1 MNVLRMMRKMK
12 FLSPRKRIEWYPPFF
27 FMRVKVLQLPDDWS
41 NVTIRL
47 PLNALSKNMGDA
59 MFGGYIASLAD
70 PIAAL
75 ACAKRFPN
83 YSVWTRAMH
92 IDFIKPGSSDLELRF
107 QFDDAAYKNIA
118 KELKETGRSNPTFEY
133 AFYRADGKV
142 CANVTNTVAIRPDNY
157 LQQLARKKLEKK
169 EG

>member
-27 FMRVKVLQLPDDWS
+27 FMRVKVLQLRDDWS
-41 NVTIRL
+41 NVVIRL

-75 ACAKRFPN
+75 ACAKRFPGCA
-83 YSVWTRAMH
+83 VWTRAMN
-92 IDFIKPGSSDLELRF
+92 IDFVKPGNSDLELRF
-107 QFDDAAYKNIA
+107 DFDEALYQEIS
-118 KELKETGRSNPTFEY
+118 KELEEGGRSTPTFKY
-133 AFYRADGKV
+133 AFYRADGVV
-142 CANVTNTVAIRPDNY
+142 CAKVSNTVAIRPDNY
-157 LQQLARKKLEKK
+157 LQQLARTSK
-169 EG
+169 